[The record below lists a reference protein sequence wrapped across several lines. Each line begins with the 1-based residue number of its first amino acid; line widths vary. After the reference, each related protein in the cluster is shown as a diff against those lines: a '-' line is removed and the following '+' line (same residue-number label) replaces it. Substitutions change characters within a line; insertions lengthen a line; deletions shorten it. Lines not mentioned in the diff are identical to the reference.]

1 VPKRRHRSFSPVPLV
16 CAATL
21 TLVGL
26 LPATASAGS
35 EGVVQAASPV
45 AERAAA
51 AEERRA
57 TRAQERAERREA
69 RAQEH
74 AQRRAARAQE
84 RAERRAAKTQRQGV
98 SQTTAAGQTT
108 TAGAPARG
116 CSVTISASSQR
127 IVAGETVTVSGAL
140 ACPTDSSAGTQ
151 QLAIAQDQPG
161 SSQPAAAATVTTEA
175 DGSYSFT
182 SAPLSAT
189 TVFRVRIGRHGA
201 HVAVRVAPLVTLSG
215 PAASTQP
222 SAVAGAVHRGRRR
235 ATFTGTVDPY
245 DAGALV
251 GLQVSYPSSP
261 SQWRTISYTRVDANG
276 SYSISHNFIASGT
289 TLLRTLAYGSKHKA
303 PAVSQA
309 LPYDPPQPQ
318 NAALTI
324 GASADPLA
332 SGQTVTI
339 AGVATGTPGQT
350 VTLRARTP
358 AGAMIAVATTS
369 TDGAGNYA
377 FTQMPLENTYYRVTD
392 ATASSTVLFE
402 GVSLSIAPDAA
413 SESAKVGEP
422 VSFSGTLALA
432 GVGQAVRLERAG
444 TGYGFQMV
452 ASAVA
457 GADAKYAVAYTF
469 TDPGTY
475 TMRVRVAGDGKNL
488 AGASEP
494 IAVVVT
500 E

>member
-1 VPKRRHRSFSPVPLV
+1 VPKRRHRSLSPVLLV
-16 CAATL
+16 CAAAL
-21 TLVGL
+21 ILAGL
-26 LPATASAGS
+26 LPASASAGS
-35 EGVVQAASPV
+35 ESAVEGASRV
-45 AERAAA
+45 TERAAA

-57 TRAQERAERREA
+57 ARAQEREERRAARAQERA
-69 RAQEH
+69 
-74 AQRRAARAQE
+74 QRRSARAQE
-84 RAERRAAKTQRQGV
+84 RAERRAAKTQQRAV
-98 SQTTAAGQTT
+98 SQTP

-127 IVAGETVTVSGAL
+127 IVAGEIVTVSGAL
-140 ACPTDSSAGTQ
+140 ACPGDSSAGTR
-151 QLAIAQDQPG
+151 QLAIARDQPG
-161 SSQPAAAATVTTEA
+161 SGQRAAAATVTTEA

-189 TVFRVRIGRHGA
+189 TVFRVRIGHHGA
-201 HVAVRVAPLVTLSG
+201 HVAVTVAPLVTLSG
-215 PAASTQP
+215 PAASTQL
-222 SAVAGAVHRGRRR
+222 SAVAGAVQRGRRR

-245 DAGALV
+245 NAGALV

-261 SQWRTISYTRVDANG
+261 SHWRTISYARVDANG

-289 TLLRTLAYGSKHKA
+289 TVLRTIAYGSKQKA

-309 LPYDPPQPQ
+309 LPYDAPQPQ

-339 AGVATGTPGQT
+339 AGVAAGIPGQT

-369 TDGAGNYA
+369 TDEAGKYE

-402 GVSLSIAPDAA
+402 GVSLSITPDAA

-432 GVGQAVRLERAG
+432 GVGQTVRLERAG

-469 TDPGTY
+469 TDPGIY
-475 TMRVRVAGDGKNL
+475 TMRVRIASDGKNL